1 MDLLIPEIGT
11 VIWMLLA
18 AGIVFF
24 ILVKWGFP
32 VITGMV
38 EKRNDFI
45 DKSLESAKQANA
57 KLAGIQVECEKI
69 LEETKAEKARILKD
83 ATERRDEIIAVA
95 ETAAKESGEKII
107 AQAREQIQLEKE
119 EVLRSIRSQVA
130 ELTVEIAEKVIRK
143 ELDGKENQLQMID
156 RLIDEIDKNSRI

>member
-38 EKRNDFI
+38 DKRNDFI

-57 KLAGIQVECEKI
+57 RLADIQNECDRI
-69 LEETKAEKARILKD
+69 LQETKAEKARILKD
-83 ATERRDEIIAVA
+83 ATDRRDEIIAVA
-95 ETAAKESGEKII
+95 ETAAKEQGERII
-107 AQAREQIQLEKE
+107 TQAREQIQLEKE
-119 EVLRSIRSQVA
+119 DVLRSIRSQVA
-130 ELTVEIAEKVIRK
+130 ELTVGIAEKVIRK
-143 ELDGKENQLQMID
+143 ELEGKEDQLQMID
-156 RLIDEIDKNSRI
+156 RLIDEQKTNRD